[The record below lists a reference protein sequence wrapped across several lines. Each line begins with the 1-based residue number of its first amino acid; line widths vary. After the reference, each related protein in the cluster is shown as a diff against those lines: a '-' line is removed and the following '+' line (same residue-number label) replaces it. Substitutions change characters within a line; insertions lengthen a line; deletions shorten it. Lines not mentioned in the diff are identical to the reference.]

1 MLALLPMSLILVIV
15 LGLPTTPSA
24 LVQLKVF
31 WVIVVVLGTWKKNPR
46 RSARLGDFWD
56 SAIVIST
63 PPAMFLTLPSTIAVL
78 PLASVPVCEN
88 DSGAVVATVV
98 AIVVEVLVVEVVEAG
113 GVEAVEVEAV
123 EVEAVEVEAVEVEA
137 VEVEAVEVEAVEV
150 EAGGVEAVEVEA
162 GGVEAVEVEAGV
174 VEAAEVEAA
183 EVEAAEVEAGAVES
197 GGVDV
202 VVFTFAW
209 AWGARLSKSVVV
221 RMSAERD

>member
-137 VEVEAVEVEAVEV
+137 
-150 EAGGVEAVEVEA
+150 GGVEAVEVEA